1 MDEKRKK
8 RLEALRKLARKP
20 AGSKM
25 HVSDDKGYFQE
36 LREKKKKRVERAV
49 AGQDHKKQIDDKME
63 LDEKIYAEQNK
74 DKSQEDLEH
83 EAERRLKKER
93 IKKGYLK

>member
-1 MDEKRKK
+1 
-8 RLEALRKLARKP
+8 
-20 AGSKM
+20 M
-25 HVSDDKGYFQE
+25 HVSDDKGYFQK

-49 AGQDHKKQIDDKME
+49 AGQDHKKQVEDKID

-74 DKSQEDLEH
+74 GKSQEDLEL
-83 EAERRLKKER
+83 EAEKRLKRER